1 MTTAFVEGLQKM
13 SGVENSIKNCDK
25 FNKNESLD
33 DRTLFKHIKQNHR
46 LRGLTKATNIPIGF
60 IYKDLITCYLRK

>member
-33 DRTLFKHIKQNHR
+33 DRTPLQTYQTESQAPR
-46 LRGLTKATNIPIGF
+46 LYTP
-60 IYKDLITCYLRK
+60 